1 MLLSEDGA
9 RPDGQPRVFIYILMP
24 AEEGTRTVLGAKD
37 AEACS
42 HCLIRADSADTE
54 LPSFFDSL
62 IFLVCHT
69 CKLGINNAQPLRG
82 A

>member
-24 AEEGTRTVLGAKD
+24 AEEGTRTVPGAKD
-37 AEACS
+37 AKACS
-42 HCLIRADSADTE
+42 HCLIRADSD